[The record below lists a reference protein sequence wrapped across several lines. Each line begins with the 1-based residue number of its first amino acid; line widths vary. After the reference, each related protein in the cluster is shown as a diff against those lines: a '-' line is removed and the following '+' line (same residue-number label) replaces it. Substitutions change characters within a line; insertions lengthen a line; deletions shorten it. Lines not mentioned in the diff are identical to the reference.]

1 MFFIFP
7 WRDRGKLFTTK
18 CRSRSSDSSC
28 GWLTQS
34 LSFRGLFTSQVT
46 WHCKCNLTPKT
57 WILSFS
63 CDYNTS
69 KQVKIIWFSM
79 KNKSCISVKKKKK
92 IGVGSGMWNALSRW
106 HITIMCKLKG
116 QLALNRG
123 SLWFLSTA
131 SGLNPQLPEV
141 INMKL
146 FPKISIDI
154 SCKQVMRIFT
164 LIR

>member
-1 MFFIFP
+1 MVLYEKQIMYF
-7 WRDRGKLFTTK
+7 
-18 CRSRSSDSSC
+18 
-28 GWLTQS
+28 
-34 LSFRGLFTSQVT
+34 SQ
-46 WHCKCNLTPKT
+46 
-57 WILSFS
+57 
-63 CDYNTS
+63 
-69 KQVKIIWFSM
+69 
-79 KNKSCISVKKKKK
+79 KKKKK
-92 IGVGSGMWNALSRW
+92 QVLGVLCEMRSLDD
-106 HITIMCKLKG
+106 ILKTCVKLKG

-131 SGLNPQLPEV
+131 SALNPQLPEV